1 MRTPSA
7 VIKVTALCD
16 TYSIPWDTERAPLEG
31 ETPPSPQHPAGSLLS
46 TPRWE
51 SLCQYPAAPQS
62 TRQAAATSG
71 RSASQPATFKKKL
84 VDDHRRGP
92 YRETVWQQDDS
103 GQCFFNSYTLLRMT
117 ASGTDPLRQYG
128 CSIGRASSGL
138 SLASTITSTA
148 SASFV
153 ACRTF
158 CIIL

>member
-1 MRTPSA
+1 MTPIAYLGIQSGPLW
-7 VIKVTALCD
+7 KVRHRPVLNILQVPCFQRRDGNHCVNARLRLKVLD
-16 TYSIPWDTERAPLEG
+16 KL
-31 ETPPSPQHPAGSLLS
+31 PQPQGGQQVNL
-46 TPRWE
+46 
-51 SLCQYPAAPQS
+51 QYL
-62 TRQAAATSG
+62 
-71 RSASQPATFKKKL
+71 KKKL